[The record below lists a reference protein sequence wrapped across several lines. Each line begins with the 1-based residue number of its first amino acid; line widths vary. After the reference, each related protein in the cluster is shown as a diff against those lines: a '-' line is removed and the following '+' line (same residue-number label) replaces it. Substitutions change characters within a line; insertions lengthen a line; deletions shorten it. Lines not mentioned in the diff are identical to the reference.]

1 MNAPP
6 SGGGADY
13 RQASQTTFRFFEFSR
28 SAAALQAQPV
38 ERHDPLADDKLVLW
52 PSPLRPLQRDLE
64 RLVARW
70 EGWR

>member
-1 MNAPP
+1 MTAPP
-6 SGGGADY
+6 PEGGAAV
-13 RQASQTTFRFFEFSR
+13 QQVHTFRLSETNR

-38 ERHDPLADDKLVLW
+38 ERHDPLADDELVLW
-52 PSPLRPLQRDLE
+52 PSPRRPLQRDLE